1 MGVLSLCMWK
11 PQVRYLTCADPEN
24 FLEGGGGVTIR
35 PGWVQLH
42 TSGVVINLSKWVDH
56 GTDSYFWYIQRPE
69 QDLTILI
76 NLSPQILGLLRLY
89 FPLSREKMMV
99 GPGTVSVRLGRLL

>member
-1 MGVLSLCMWK
+1 MWK

-24 FLEGGGGVTIR
+24 FSRGGGVTFR
-35 PGWVQLH
+35 PGWVQLL
-42 TSGVVINLSKWVDH
+42 TSGVVKNLSKWVDH

-69 QDLTILI
+69 QDFKILI
-76 NLSPQILGLLRLY
+76 NLSTQIHGFLRLY

-99 GPGTVSVRLGRLL
+99 GPETVSVRLGRLL

>member
-1 MGVLSLCMWK
+1 MGVLS
-11 PQVRYLTCADPEN
+11 YLHVETAGSLFDMRRSSKN
-24 FLEGGGGVTIR
+24 FRGGGGVTFR

-56 GTDSYFWYIQRPE
+56 GTDSYFWYI
-69 QDLTILI
+69 LI
-76 NLSPQILGLLRLY
+76 NLSPQILGLIRLY

>member
-1 MGVLSLCMWK
+1 MY
-11 PQVRYLTCADPEN
+11 Q
-24 FLEGGGGVTIR
+24 
-35 PGWVQLH
+35 
-42 TSGVVINLSKWVDH
+42 KWVDH
-56 GTDSYFWYIQRPE
+56 GTDSYFWYIQRPD

-99 GPGTVSVRLGRLL
+99 GPGTFSVRLGRLL

>member
-1 MGVLSLCMWK
+1 MWK

-24 FLEGGGGVTIR
+24 FFEGWGVTFSTGR
-35 PGWVQLH
+35 VKLH

-56 GTDSYFWYIQRPE
+56 GTDSYFWCIQRPE
-69 QDLTILI
+69 QDLMILI
-76 NLSPQILGLLRLY
+76 NLSPQILRLLRLY
-89 FPLSREKMMV
+89 FPLSQEKMMV

>member
-1 MGVLSLCMWK
+1 MWK
-11 PQVRYLTCADPEN
+11 PQVRDLTCADPEN
-24 FLEGGGGVTIR
+24 FLEGGGASPSDQG
-35 PGWVQLH
+35 GSSF
-42 TSGVVINLSKWVDH
+42 TSGVVINLSKRVDH

-69 QDLTILI
+69 QDFTILI

-89 FPLSREKMMV
+89 FPLGREKMMV

>member
-1 MGVLSLCMWK
+1 MWK

-24 FLEGGGGVTIR
+24 FLERGVTFR

-42 TSGVVINLSKWVDH
+42 TSGVVINLSKLVEH

-69 QDLTILI
+69 QDLMILI
-76 NLSPQILGLLRLY
+76 NLSPQIHKLLRLY

-99 GPGTVSVRLGRLL
+99 GPETVSVRLGCLL

>member
-1 MGVLSLCMWK
+1 MHVETAGLLFDTRRSRK
-11 PQVRYLTCADPEN
+11 FSR
-24 FLEGGGGVTIR
+24 GGVTFR

-42 TSGVVINLSKWVDH
+42 TSGVVINLSKWVDND
-56 GTDSYFWYIQRPE
+56 TDSYFWYIQRPE

-99 GPGTVSVRLGRLL
+99 GPGTVSVPLGRLL